1 MKKIKY
7 LIVALVF
14 GFAVSACASS
24 DSTTSTYDKIMKDK
38 TITVATEGT
47 YAPFSYYKD
56 DKLVGYDVEIM
67 EAVAKEMGI
76 KVKFIETKWDGMVA
90 GLDAGKYDVVANQV
104 GITKEREQKYLFS
117 TPYTY
122 SQGVIIVADDNN
134 TIKSFDDLSG
144 KKAAQTI
151 TSNWAKTA
159 EKYGAEIV
167 GTDGFD
173 QSISLVTQ
181 KRADATI
188 NDSTTYLDYMKNKPD
203 AKVKIVAQSQE
214 ISTTAFLMRKDDKDL
229 QKAIDKA
236 LKSLQDKGVLKE
248 ISDKYFNKDISVQS
262 GQ

>member
-7 LIVALVF
+7 LIVAVVL
-14 GFAVSACASS
+14 GFLVSACATS
-24 DSTTSTYDKIMKDK
+24 DNNVSTYDKIMKDK
-38 TITVATEGT
+38 TLTVATEGT

-56 DKLVGYDVEIM
+56 DKLSGYDVEII

-76 KVKFIETKWDGMVA
+76 KVKFVETKWDGIIA

-104 GITKEREQKYLFS
+104 GITKEREEKYLFS

-134 TIKSFDDLSG
+134 DIQSFLDLKD

-159 EKYGAEIV
+159 EKYGAEII

-173 QSISLVTQ
+173 QSVSLVTQ
-181 KRADATI
+181 KRADATL
-188 NDSTTYLDYMKNKPD
+188 NDSVTYLDYIKNKPG
-203 AKVKIVAQSQE
+203 AKVKVAAQSDEVSQ
-214 ISTTAFLMRKDDKDL
+214 TAFLMRKTDKDL

-236 LKSLQDKGVLKE
+236 LKTLQEKGILKE
-248 ISDKYFNKDISVQS
+248 ISDKYFGKDISVQI
-262 GQ
+262 GN